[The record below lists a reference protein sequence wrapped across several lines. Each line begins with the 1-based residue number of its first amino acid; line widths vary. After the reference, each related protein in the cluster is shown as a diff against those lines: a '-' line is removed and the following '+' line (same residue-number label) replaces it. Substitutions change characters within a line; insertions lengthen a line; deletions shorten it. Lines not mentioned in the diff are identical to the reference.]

1 MNFSLQLQLP
11 RSRSSELNM
20 NTTMQMQHDA
30 ANQQSHDKSCFHK
43 GSYIEL
49 STGVMRRVE
58 DIRTEDFIQS
68 ALRSPHFQ
76 LLEATVVKI
85 DRTSAGPNIIITFS
99 YATQHLKVNMEVTAS
114 HPLFVYGQGWASC
127 DPQLSLQLYALKCQQ
142 LQVGDICLSLVAQ
155 PEQPPP
161 PPPPPSLPMAGNY
174 AFDASSRH
182 PYQMYAEMANIVAA
196 YTQHLIGKMRN

>member
-1 MNFSLQLQLP
+1 
-11 RSRSSELNM
+11 
-20 NTTMQMQHDA
+20 
-30 ANQQSHDKSCFHK
+30 SCFHK

-68 ALRSPHFQ
+68 ALRSPHFE

-85 DRTSAGPNIIITFS
+85 DRTPGHSNNIITFS
-99 YATQHLKVNMEVTAS
+99 YATQHIKVNMEVTPS

-127 DPQLSLQLYALKCQQ
+127 NPKLSLQLYGLRCQQ
-142 LQVGDICLSLVAQ
+142 LQVGDICLSLVPQ

-161 PPPPPSLPMAGNY
+161 PPPPPPASLPLAGNY
-174 AFDASSRH
+174 AFE
-182 PYQMYAEMANIVAA
+182 PYQVYAEMANIVAA
-196 YTQHLIGKMRN
+196 YTQHLMGKMHN